1 LARGKL
7 KKLFPGGN
15 TSQGFYSYYDYII
28 PPDATRIFIIKG
40 GPGVGK
46 STLMRSIGETMLEMG
61 YDVEYHCCSSD
72 NGSLDGVCIPQI
84 GVALIDGTAPHVV
97 DPKNPGAVDEIVHLG
112 DYWDEGL
119 MRQNKKAI
127 LKSNRRVGRLF
138 QMAYFSL
145 KEAKA
150 IHEEWESYIT
160 EATDF
165 GRVNESAVS
174 MWRDIFSGVTPNF
187 REQGHSRHLFAN
199 AITPDGPMNYLDTI
213 LQETEKLYVIKG
225 EPGSGKATII
235 SKTADLAKTLG
246 LFTEVYHCS
255 FVPQNVDVV
264 VIPELSTAV
273 ANLSAPVS
281 FEPSCLVNLK
291 SCIEIDLSAFLSK
304 DTLALYSDE
313 INSCRER
320 FKAAFDRSVHFI
332 GRAKAEHDLM
342 ESYYIP
348 AMNFAAINAKKEEIL
363 TRVLRY
369 AEKVLLPPEGQGQM
383 TSSPARC
390 LVAVSP
396 KRPAIWKPRMR

>member
-1 LARGKL
+1 MAKGKL

-15 TSQGFYSYYDYII
+15 TSQGFYSYYDHII
-28 PPDATRIFIIKG
+28 SPDATRIFIIKG

-46 STLMRSIGETMLEMG
+46 STLMRSVGETMLENG

-84 GVALIDGTAPHVV
+84 GIALIDGTAPHVV

-112 DYWDEGL
+112 DFWDEGL
-119 MRQNKKAI
+119 MRQNKEAI

-145 KEAKA
+145 KEAKS
-150 IHEEWESYIT
+150 IQEEWESYIT

-225 EPGSGKATII
+225 EPGSGKAALIGR
-235 SKTADLAKTLG
+235 TADQARTLG

-255 FVPQNVDVV
+255 LVPQNADVV
-264 VIPELSTAV
+264 VIPELSAAV
-273 ANLSAPVS
+273 ANLSAPVL
-281 FEPSCLVNLK
+281 FNPNCLGNLK
-291 SCIEIDLSAFLSK
+291 SLTEINLSAFINQAILSGY
-304 DTLALYSDE
+304 TDE
-313 INSCRER
+313 ISSCRER
-320 FKAAFDRSVHFI
+320 FTAAFDRAVRFI

-348 AMNFAAINAKKEEIL
+348 AMDFAAINAKKEEIL

-369 AEKVLLPPEGQGQM
+369 AKE
-383 TSSPARC
+383 
-390 LVAVSP
+390 
-396 KRPAIWKPRMR
+396 

>member
-1 LARGKL
+1 MVKGKL

-15 TSQGFYSYYDYII
+15 TSQGFYSYYDHII
-28 PPDATRIFIIKG
+28 SPDATRIFIIKG

-112 DYWDEGL
+112 DFWDEGL
-119 MRQNKKAI
+119 MKQNKEAV

-150 IHEEWESYIT
+150 VQDEWESYIT

-165 GRVNESAVS
+165 AKVNEAAVLV
-174 MWRDIFSGVTPNF
+174 WKEVFSGVTPNF
-187 REQGHSRHLFAN
+187 RELAYARRLFAT
-199 AITPDGPMNYLDTI
+199 AITPDGPMNHLDTV
-213 LQETEKLYVIKG
+213 LQETENLYVIKG
-225 EPGSGKATII
+225 EPGSGKASII
-235 SKTADLAKTLG
+235 GKTADLAKTLG

-281 FEPSCLVNLK
+281 FDPNCLDNLK
-291 SCIEIDLSAFLSK
+291 TTTEINLSAFLNQ
-304 DTLALYSDE
+304 DITAIYSDE
-313 INSCRER
+313 ISSCQGR
-320 FKAAFDRSVHFI
+320 FTAAFNRAVRFI
-332 GRAKAEHDLM
+332 SLAKAEHDLM

-348 AMNFAAINAKKEEIL
+348 AMDFAAINAKKEEIL
-363 TRVLRY
+363 ARVLRY
-369 AEKVLLPPEGQGQM
+369 AEEAK
-383 TSSPARC
+383 
-390 LVAVSP
+390 
-396 KRPAIWKPRMR
+396 